1 MRYEGNELSLF
12 AQATNWKKYWSDTV
26 RSYLRGRVLDVG
38 AGIGSNATYLDNQ
51 AVESWTFLEP
61 DPDLANEIKRTS
73 VTNKIMSSAEV
84 VNGTLHDI
92 DENRSFETI
101 IYIDVLEH
109 IDDDVAELNLAAKL
123 LQTGG
128 HVVVLAPAYNFL
140 FSEFDTSVGHFRRY
154 TKTRMRQITPANLE
168 IVQLRYLD
176 SVGTVLSLGNKLL
189 LKSTNPKPAQILFW
203 DKFIVPISQMVDML
217 LAYSFGKT
225 VVVAY
230 RKINHDL

>member
-84 VNGTLHDI
+84 VNGTLQDI

-123 LQTGG
+123 LQTG
-128 HVVVLAPAYNFL
+128 
-140 FSEFDTSVGHFRRY
+140 
-154 TKTRMRQITPANLE
+154 
-168 IVQLRYLD
+168 
-176 SVGTVLSLGNKLL
+176 
-189 LKSTNPKPAQILFW
+189 
-203 DKFIVPISQMVDML
+203 DML
-217 LAYSFGKT
+217 WSLRQPTIFYFQNSTLQLDTF
-225 VVVAY
+225 VAIQ
-230 RKINHDL
+230 KQECVKSPQQIWNSPVTIS